1 MKVLIAED
9 DLTSRRMLQAVL
21 SKWGYEVATAS
32 DGSQA
37 WAMLKEETAPCL
49 AVVDWEM
56 PGLDGVAL
64 CRRLRART
72 RKEALYLILLTSR
85 RDPGDIVMGLEAG
98 ADDYITKPWNNA
110 ELQARL
116 NAGRRILNLQ
126 SQIGERERLQGVLEM
141 AGAVCH
147 ELNQPLQIVL
157 GYLEILQDTDPENR
171 QGETIEGI
179 KKGVLRIGE
188 LTGRIMKITRYEA
201 KPYLEGRIVDIDKAS
216 E

>member
-9 DLTSRRMLQAVL
+9 DLTSRRILEAVL
-21 SKWGYEVATAS
+21 SKWGYEVASAE
-32 DGSQA
+32 DGEQA

-49 AVVDWEM
+49 AVVDWQM

-64 CRRLRART
+64 CRRLRAQAQN
-72 RKEALYLILLTSR
+72 KALYLILLTSR
-85 RDPGDIVMGLEAG
+85 RDSGDVVMGLEAG
-98 ADDYITKPWNNA
+98 ADDYITKPWDNA

-116 NAGRRILNLQ
+116 NAGRRILDLQ

-157 GYLEILQDTDPENR
+157 GYLELFLETEPENA
-171 QGETIEGI
+171 QGAIEGI
-179 KKGVLRIGE
+179 KKEVLRIGE
-188 LTGRIMKITRYEA
+188 LTGKIMKITRYEA
-201 KPYLEGRIVDIDKAS
+201 KPYLEGRIVDIDRAS